1 MYLLFNEKI
10 WRNETLH
17 STIDWI
23 NWIRNKHLAE
33 QIRKKKDINIKFA
46 YLQKK
51 KKQENYPRVKNFL
64 LLERNASRK
73 SKVGQK
79 NIRHRDKI
87 SNIII
92 EVGEEQ
98 LLRSSL
104 SLLAQSDFRSPD

>member
-1 MYLLFNEKI
+1 MKKYEEMKLFVAQSIGLIELEISILLNRFE
-10 WRNETLH
+10 
-17 STIDWI
+17 
-23 NWIRNKHLAE
+23 
-33 QIRKKKDINIKFA
+33 KKKILILSLPIF
-46 YLQKK
+46 KK

-79 NIRHRDKI
+79 NIRHQDKI